1 MSFRDVMEM
10 PIRSFWCY
18 YGRISALEAEEKLDA
33 VDAAL
38 CSMGGEFAKSLRTQ
52 LHERLNNPIVVDR
65 IRTAE
70 TNASEMHS
78 AGINRLKA
86 LGGRAPS

>member
-1 MSFRDVMEM
+1 MEM

-33 VDAAL
+33 IDVAL
-38 CSMGGEFAKSLRTQ
+38 CSMGGEYAKTLRSQ
-52 LHERLNNPIVVDR
+52 LHERIKNPIAVDR

-70 TNASEMHS
+70 STAADTHS
-78 AGINRLKA
+78 AGISRLKA